1 MARFRSDR
9 RTAGTALLLA
19 LAAMN
24 PAVPA
29 ELSGALTIDNWSRLE
44 HNVQDDSTSIDDA
57 RISHG
62 SDMSIKAGRAV
73 RALLPGNV
81 NRLMLSGGVHID
93 YRGAVLDAETAL
105 VVFRG
110 QQLQSARVQGSQAT
124 FSHQPAGSPR
134 RVRGQANAIEFD
146 GASNR
151 VRFSGKTSYTDGRT
165 ECNVEELYYSL
176 ADGSIIN
183 NRPQGENDRC
193 TVDLDA
199 GARVPTPR
207 TPDRSTSQ

>member
-1 MARFRSDR
+1 
-9 RTAGTALLLA
+9 
-19 LAAMN
+19 

-29 ELSGALTIDNWSRLE
+29 QLTGALTIDNWSRLE
-44 HNVQDDSTSIDDA
+44 HKVQDDSTIIDNA
-57 RISHG
+57 ELSHG

-81 NRLMLSGGVHID
+81 NQLTLSGGVHID

-124 FSHQPAGSPR
+124 FSHQPASSPR

-146 GASNR
+146 GTSNR
-151 VRFSGKTSYTDGRT
+151 VRFSGKTS
-165 ECNVEELYYSL
+165 
-176 ADGSIIN
+176 
-183 NRPQGENDRC
+183 
-193 TVDLDA
+193 
-199 GARVPTPR
+199 
-207 TPDRSTSQ
+207 